1 MIRKNEG
8 VQQKIG
14 KLNRKPGRLVD
25 EVYLCDFRGKKKR
38 RESPVEVHIGTRVLD
53 QLGVYDR
60 VNALL

>member
-25 EVYLCDFRGKKKR
+25 EVYLCDFRGKKKE
-38 RESPVEVHIGTRVLD
+38 ES
-53 QLGVYDR
+53 
-60 VNALL
+60 LLLRFTSVQKN

>member
-1 MIRKNEG
+1 MICICKNEG

-25 EVYLCDFRGKKKR
+25 EVYLCNVRGKK
-38 RESPVEVHIGTRVLD
+38 RESPVEIGTRVLD